1 MLLVLVLWLLLLGNL
16 LGLLARGL
24 WGTMAARG
32 GRTTRELLRG
42 THRLACAWT
51 LWRACDI
58 M

>member
-1 MLLVLVLWLLLLGNL
+1 MLLLVLVLLGDL

-24 WGTMAARG
+24 WRAMTARG
-32 GRTTRELLRG
+32 GRATRELLRG
-42 THRLACAWT
+42 THRLACART